1 MLPDFFSN
9 KNLVYIYC
17 PSLKFSDF
25 NILLS
30 QIGKTSFELT
40 SCEFFISS
48 LDKKIT
54 EKLHEINFTFYKPED
69 YNLCDN
75 NFNYFITTT
84 RDSKNLNRKNSKK
97 IFFLNESSFS
107 FKVSPILIGSFL

>member
-9 KNLVYIYC
+9 KSLICIYC

-25 NILLS
+25 NILIS
-30 QIGKTSFELT
+30 QIGKVSFELKN
-40 SCEFFISS
+40 CEFFISS

-54 EKLHEINFTFYKPED
+54 KKLSEINFTFYKPED
-69 YNLCDN
+69 YNLHDHD
-75 NFNYFITTT
+75 FDYFITTSS
-84 RDSKNLNRKNSKK
+84 DSKNLNHENLKK

-107 FKVSPILIGSFL
+107 FKISPALISSFL